1 MAARGL
7 GLVGVALLL
16 AACGGGGGGG
26 GSSGGEAVGS
36 ATPQDG
42 LVLPASTSASSLIAE
57 TGTSSGLRIVKQSS
71 GGTSSVSFGG
81 SAQAWRSGVSRIGD
95 LGVYQTTDG
104 TRAVVTSSGGSSSA
118 AAISSL
124 SYTSYGVW
132 LETSAS
138 GTLTS
143 TSDQI
148 TGAGGFVIGDP
159 TPPSDMPT
167 VGSARYSGQAVAV
180 ELRAGALPRTLS
192 GTFNASADFGN
203 GRVTASA
210 DLDDAVSGAA
220 FGRVTMN
227 GLAISGNQFSGSASA
242 GSLTGSV
249 EGGFA
254 GPAAAEIGGSFE
266 LTGASTVHG
275 AFAGSSR

>member
-7 GLVGVALLL
+7 GLLGMALLL
-16 AACGGGGGGG
+16 AACGGGGGG
-26 GSSGGEAVGS
+26 SSGGGSIGS
-36 ATPQDG
+36 ATPQGG
-42 LVLPASTSASSLIAE
+42 LVLPASTHASSLIAE
-57 TGTSSGLRIVKQSS
+57 SGTSGGLRIVQQSS

-81 SAQAWRSGVSRIGD
+81 SSQTWRSGVSRIGD

-167 VGSARYSGQAVAV
+167 VGSASYSGQAVAV
-180 ELRAGALPRTLS
+180 ELRNGQVPRTLS
-192 GTFNASADFGN
+192 GTFDATADFSN

-242 GSLTGSV
+242 GSLSGSV